1 MRRLN
6 KDLVELLKTWGS
18 CECRC
23 IGLEYPSI
31 TPIGKLL
38 LSPGRGTKNGQ
49 GPRYE
54 PDPMQQRV
62 NEAVGRI
69 CEQDREL
76 LCIRY
81 VQGVSDRVLALY
93 CDVTTGKIGWAMEVA
108 HRNIAK
114 KLKVSV
120 YR

>member
-1 MRRLN
+1 MRQLN

-18 CECRC
+18 CECRS

-38 LSPGRGTKNGQ
+38 LSPGRGTKNG
-49 GPRYE
+49 GAPRYE

-62 NEAVGRI
+62 NEAVSQLG
-69 CEQDREL
+69 EQDREL

-81 VQGVSDRVLALY
+81 VQGVNNRVLALY
-93 CDVTTGKIGWAMEVA
+93 CDVSEGKIRWAMEVA
-108 HRNIAK
+108 HRNVAK
-114 KLKVSV
+114 KLEISV